1 MKQKILAPMKP
12 VQTPDEI
19 TSQFQQM
26 NNKNEVAEVLKEL
39 FMESKIH
46 LITELSKD
54 EIRLMTRIYM
64 IAELKDLD
72 TWRLGLVM
80 FCKLML
86 SHKRNS
92 RKEVLDAIGR
102 YMAGGQIQQQRG
114 GIFSN
119 LLGGRR

>member
-1 MKQKILAPMKP
+1 
-12 VQTPDEI
+12 
-19 TSQFQQM
+19 M